1 MARYNGLII
10 PRSYNDYFSRSDPQA
25 IRDIVALA
33 ADGELNAESK
43 NPLQNQA
50 IAKIVPV
57 TASPDNKLIVQ
68 SQVSGLT
75 ADVETIKNI
84 IPNTASETNVLADK
98 NFVNSTVGTNTA
110 NYIYKTE
117 SGGEK
122 VPFSSVAELEAY
134 AGTVTNND
142 YAFVTGIDE
151 NGNAYYDRY
160 KADVNDGVV
169 TWAKEYRLNNSSFTA
184 EQWAAI
190 QSGITAEKVAQFEG
204 AVSPVDVVQSGNM
217 SAVTSNAV
225 YEALTNATSHNIP
238 RLVPKD
244 ITAYITDGTFWKR
257 LAGTDGY
264 ALFEDIYVGDYFK
277 MSRAIS
283 AYERTGQYQTTGS
296 QYVTIAGLDTMMN
309 NGNQNVVNYHHA
321 VMVPGQG
328 FGGTQHFGRSR
339 MNSTNTTEGGYAAS
353 EMNTLVLGEV
363 TSTGST
369 AADATINQQLY
380 AEFGSHL
387 KTTLELVSD
396 GVNAT
401 GYNRLGSATGCAS
414 NWQWTS
420 AQAVLMSEV
429 EVYGATVWSSSG
441 YDTGNANVQLPLFA
455 FSKQA
460 QNNRSAYWWLKDIA
474 SAAKFCVVGDDG
486 GASNHSAVRADDYVR
501 PRFII
506 A

>member
-1 MARYNGLII
+1 MGTVNLGQVAALIQ
-10 PRSYNDYFSRSDPQA
+10 SVSA
-25 IRDIVALA
+25 EALA
-33 ADGELNAESK
+33 EDAAPTVRNEGTKANAQ
-43 NPLQNQA
+43 LVFG
-50 IAKIVPV
+50 IPV
-57 TASPDNKLIVQ
+57 ATAL
-68 SQVSGLT
+68 
-75 ADVETIKNI
+75 
-84 IPNTASETNVLADK
+84 
-98 NFVNSTVGTNTA
+98 
-110 NYIYKTE
+110 
-117 SGGEK
+117 
-122 VPFSSVAELEAY
+122 
-134 AGTVTNND
+134 
-142 YAFVTGIDE
+142 
-151 NGNAYYDRY
+151 
-160 KADVNDGVV
+160 
-169 TWAKEYRLNNSSFTA
+169 
-184 EQWAAI
+184 
-190 QSGITAEKVAQFEG
+190 
-204 AVSPVDVVQSGNM
+204 
-217 SAVTSNAV
+217 
-225 YEALTNATSHNIP
+225 SHNIP

-309 NGNQNVVNYHHA
+309 NGDQGNGVDYHHA
-321 VMVPGQG
+321 VMVAGQG
-328 FGGTQHFGRSR
+328 FGGTQHFGKSR
-339 MNSTNTTEGGYAAS
+339 MNATNTTEGGYKAS

-387 KTTLELVSD
+387 KTTRELVSNA
-396 GVNAT
+396 VNAT
-401 GYNRLGSATGCAS
+401 GYNRFGSATGCAS
-414 NWQWTS
+414 NWAWIS

-474 SAAKFCVVGDDG
+474 SAADFCGLANSGYVGYN
-486 GASNHSAVRADDYVR
+486 GASYARYYVR